1 MQIEFFKL
9 LLHMYLS
16 MWNCNL
22 LFETKKLRKVKQP
35 FFLLA
40 NLPQYFIEPE
50 LQLY

>member
-1 MQIEFFKL
+1 MQFEFFKL
-9 LLHMYLS
+9 LLHMNLS
-16 MWNCNL
+16 VWNCNL
-22 LFETKKLRKVKQP
+22 LFETKKYRKVKHA

>member
-1 MQIEFFKL
+1 MQFEFFKL
-9 LLHMYLS
+9 LLHMNL
-16 MWNCNL
+16 MWNFNL
-22 LFETKKLRKVKQP
+22 LFETKKSRKVKHA